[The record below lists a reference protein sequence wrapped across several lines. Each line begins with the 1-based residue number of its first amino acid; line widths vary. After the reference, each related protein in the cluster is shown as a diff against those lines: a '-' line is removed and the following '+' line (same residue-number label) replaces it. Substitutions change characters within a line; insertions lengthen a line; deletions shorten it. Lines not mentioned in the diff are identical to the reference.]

1 MVAAPTWLKYLEGPG
16 RDRRGDSV
24 SRVVVIGA
32 GLGGL
37 ATAARLAVRKH
48 DVLILEQSD
57 RTGGKLAVYERDGFA
72 FDTGPSL
79 FTLPAVY
86 RDLFLKT
93 GGPLEKAVDLQP
105 VEPGFGY
112 HFADGSFVV
121 VPGVDPARCAQAF
134 GDAFGGTAREDWL
147 ALIDRSARM
156 WRITREPFL
165 QSPLAGW
172 RTLLAL
178 AKDPSDVRTVA
189 PRTSLRD
196 LGTQYLNDPRLRQ
209 VLDRYATYSGSDPRA
224 APAVLATIPYIEE
237 TFGAWHVGGGVGRLG
252 QALTQRCHELGV
264 AIRLNSDVAAIDVRD
279 GSVSGVRLA
288 DGEVIQADIVVSNT
302 DARLLYGGMIDDK
315 RAVKAGRELEK
326 VPPSLSGFV
335 MLVALRGRTD
345 GLQHHNV
352 WFPQDYDGEFEAL
365 FGRTVSAVDDP
376 AIYVCSPDD
385 PLMRP
390 NDDNEAWFILI
401 NAPRHGDGT
410 DRTVDWEAPGFADDY
425 AAHVLARLAE
435 RGTDIR
441 DRIIWQE
448 LRTPADLARSAR
460 APGGSIYGT
469 SSNGARAAFQ
479 RPANQSPVPGL
490 YLVGGSAH
498 PGGGLPLV
506 GMGAE
511 IVADLIGR
519 QTDANP

>member
-1 MVAAPTWLKYLEGPG
+1 M
-16 RDRRGDSV
+16 

-37 ATAARLAVRKH
+37 ATAARLAVRRH
-48 DVLILEQSD
+48 DVTILEQSD

-93 GGPLEKAVDLQP
+93 GGPLEEAVDLQP
-105 VEPGFGY
+105 VDPAFAY
-112 HFADGSFVV
+112 HFADGSSVV
-121 VPGVDPARCAQAF
+121 VPGVDPARCAAAF
-134 GDAFGGTAREDWL
+134 GEAFGGTAREDWL
-147 ALIDRSARM
+147 ALLDRAGRM

-172 RTLLAL
+172 RTLLGL
-178 AKDPSDVRTVA
+178 ARDPSDVRTIA
-189 PRTSLRD
+189 PRTTLRD
-196 LGTQYLNDPRLRQ
+196 LGREYLHDPRLRQ
-209 VLDRYATYSGSDPRA
+209 VLDRYATYTGSDPRA
-224 APAVLATIPYIEE
+224 APAVLATIPYVEE
-237 TFGAWHVGGGVGRLG
+237 TFGAWHIGGGVGRLG
-252 QALTQRCHELGV
+252 EALTERCHERGV
-264 AIRLNSDVAAIDVRD
+264 AIRLGADVASIELQD
-279 GSVSGVRLA
+279 GRVSGVRLG
-288 DGEVIQADIVVSNT
+288 DGEVVPADIVVSNT
-302 DARLLYGGMIDDK
+302 DARLLYGGMIDDR
-315 RAVKAGRELEK
+315 RAARVGRDLDK

-335 MLVALRGRTD
+335 MLIALRGRTP
-345 GLQHHNV
+345 GLRHHNV
-352 WFPQDYDGEFEAL
+352 WFPRDYDGEFDAL
-365 FGRTVSAVDDP
+365 FGRTASAVDDP
-376 AIYVCSPDD
+376 AIYVCAPDD
-385 PLMRP
+385 PRMRP
-390 NDDNEAWFILI
+390 DDDSEAWFVLV
-401 NAPRHGDGT
+401 NAPRHGDGSG
-410 DRTVDWEAPGFADDY
+410 RTVDWDAPGFAERY
-425 AAHVLARLAE
+425 AAHVLARLAD

-441 DRIIWQE
+441 DRILWQE
-448 LRTPADLARSAR
+448 TRTPADLARSTR

-490 YLVGGSAH
+490 FLVGGSSH

-519 QTDANP
+519 AARPSDHASPPTPS